1 MIDCLIHGFANS
13 NIYNHTKVGVD
24 DQVLDYLY
32 GDLMFESIAI
42 LDIFIV

>member
-13 NIYNHTKVGVD
+13 NIYNHTKVDVD
-24 DQVLDYLY
+24 DEVLDYLY
-32 GDLMFESIAI
+32 ENLMFESIAM